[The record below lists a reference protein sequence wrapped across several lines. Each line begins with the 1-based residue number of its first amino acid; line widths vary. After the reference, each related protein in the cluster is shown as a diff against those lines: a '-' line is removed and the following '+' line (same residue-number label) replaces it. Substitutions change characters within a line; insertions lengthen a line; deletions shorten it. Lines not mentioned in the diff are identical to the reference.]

1 MDHGLTAVSSRDA
14 PTEPTF
20 LGRVVQEV
28 ATIKGVTT
36 DEVAEIVT
44 ENAVRLFRLQRVH

>member
-1 MDHGLTAVSSRDA
+1 MDHGPTVGEFGDA
-14 PTEPTF
+14 RPKPTF
-20 LGRVVQEV
+20 LGQVVQEI

-44 ENAVRLFRLQRVH
+44 ENAVRLFRMQSVH